1 VTAITRLTIAGDT
14 DLARDV
20 YRYAI
25 GNALAE
31 RVSVRLSPQEF
42 ETTDEVVISVAAGED
57 LPEFAAAAVAAG
69 CRLATLPIADLP
81 GELEAAAESG
91 QLRQFS
97 PHFGRPVVR
106 RLLADARDGR
116 VGRPYGLYVAHR
128 LPRSSAGIFAG
139 GVSGLVALA
148 LEVIDSPPVRVQ
160 ATHASYDGS
169 GESWLLLLRF
179 DGDTIA
185 TLECSAVLPP
195 GGPESGNLLVEL
207 TGSDAVLRAE
217 PSRQAVRVTGAE
229 GRQIARD
236 WAPNPAGPL
245 LQHALAVLER
255 PAPLPQ
261 ARIVDVLRAARE
273 SAGSGEPVSLMS

>member
-25 GNALAE
+25 GNAVAE

-42 ETTDEVVISVAAGED
+42 EATDEVVISVAAGED
-57 LPEFAAAAVAAG
+57 LPAFASAAVEAG
-69 CRLATLPIADLP
+69 CLLATLPIADLP

-116 VGRPYGLYVAHR
+116 VGRPYGLYAAHR
-128 LPRSSAGIFAG
+128 LPRGSAGAFTA
-139 GVSGLVALA
+139 GVSGLVTLA
-148 LEVIDSPPVRVQ
+148 LEVIEAPPVRVQ
-160 ATHASYDGS
+160 ATRAAFGDD
-169 GESWLLLLRF
+169 EAWFLLLRF
-179 DGDTIA
+179 DDDTIA

-217 PSRQAVRVTGAE
+217 PGRQSLRVTATD
-229 GRQIARD
+229 GRQSAYD

-245 LQHALAVLER
+245 LQHALEVLER
-255 PAPLPQ
+255 PAPLTQ
-261 ARIVDVLRAARE
+261 ARIVDVLRAVRE
-273 SAGSGEPVSLMS
+273 SAASGEPVRIV